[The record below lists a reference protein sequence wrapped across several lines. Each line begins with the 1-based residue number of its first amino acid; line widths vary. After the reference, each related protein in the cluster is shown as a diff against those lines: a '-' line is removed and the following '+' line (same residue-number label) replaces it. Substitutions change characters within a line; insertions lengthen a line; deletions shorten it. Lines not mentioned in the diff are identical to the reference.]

1 MANISK
7 ITQNGTT
14 VYPQTITDAIADVSR
29 KKTLPNILTGLEGDG
44 QLQKDVTVAAAVGK
58 VPAGSTYSKGT
69 PMSTIMTDIL
79 SYALPTFQRLLIT
92 DGTNT
97 YESSANVFCSST
109 AIAITGVKHGETN
122 TDYIKNKQIT
132 LNVNGTTSTVDAT
145 TMSSLLPV
153 SSSSEGAFI
162 RTSNKASFYVSLN
175 GTTSLNAPMSERK
188 IVLTA
193 YMPVYCF
200 ISPTQAESEINGAFI
215 SATSEST
222 IYTGTHSIVKTGTFS
237 ANSAWCVA
245 LPSHLTMTGI
255 GTEADF
261 GFGTQKTSTTTYTA
275 TKTVNGISSV
285 PYTIYVLPI
294 DTAQTNLSVKIT
306 TKAK

>member
-1 MANISK
+1 MATISK

-44 QLQKDVTVAAAVGK
+44 QLQKDVTVATAVGK

-92 DGTNT
+92 DGTNS

-122 TDYIKNKQIT
+122 TDYIKNKQVT
-132 LNVNGTTSTVDAT
+132 LNVNGITSTVDAT

-153 SSSSEGAFI
+153 SSEGAFT
-162 RTSNKASFYVSLN
+162 RTTNKASFYVSLN
-175 GTTSLNAPMSERK
+175 GTTSLNAPMTERK

-200 ISPTQAESEINGAFI
+200 ISATQTESEIKSTFS
-215 SATSEST
+215 SATSETT

-261 GFGTQKTSTTTYTA
+261 GFGTQKTSTTTYSA
-275 TKTVNGISSV
+275 TKTVNGISDV